1 MNIVLAVLSLWL
13 PITPSYGE
21 YPFSSYRPDINLILD
36 TNSVSAV
43 AFNFH
48 RDRTYDPE
56 WKGIPVDFEHES
68 IANKNFSLLATITDL
83 RVRPDG
89 SIHCLF
95 EFTSAGEELWK
106 RGLTGRSPVFT
117 VDRRRAPVSLKS
129 VALTYR
135 PLFKSLRHPVDA
147 TSSLRQK
154 R

>member
-56 WKGIPVDFEHES
+56 WKGIPVDLDH
-68 IANKNFSLLATITDL
+68 ASLKTKDYIRLATITDL
-83 RVRPDG
+83 RVKPDG
-89 SIHCLF
+89 SINCLF
-95 EFTSAGEELWK
+95 EFTPIGEELWK
-106 RGLTGRSPVFT
+106 RGLTGRSPVFV
-117 VDRRRAPVSLKS
+117 VDRKRAPIRLTS
-129 VALTYR
+129 VALTET
-135 PLFKSLRHPVDA
+135 PLFKSL
-147 TSSLRQK
+147 K
-154 R
+154 